1 MKESLGAQTMSFPL
15 PAYLVGS
22 YDENG
27 KANLMTAAWGGIVCS
42 TPPCLAVAIQPSRL
56 THPSIVKN
64 KAFTVGIPNSR
75 LAEAV
80 DYAGLV
86 SGRKHDKFAATGLTP
101 VKSQLVNAPS
111 ADDGPV
117 ILECELY
124 QSLELG
130 SHTLF
135 VGRIVD
141 VKAEVGLK
149 TDSGALDL
157 SKVDPL
163 IFNCGGDYRQV
174 GPAVGQ
180 AFSIGK
186 NLKA

>member
-80 DYAGLV
+80 DY
-86 SGRKHDKFAATGLTP
+86 
-101 VKSQLVNAPS
+101 
-111 ADDGPV
+111 
-117 ILECELY
+117 
-124 QSLELG
+124 
-130 SHTLF
+130 
-135 VGRIVD
+135 
-141 VKAEVGLK
+141 KA
-149 TDSGALDL
+149 
-157 SKVDPL
+157 
-163 IFNCGGDYRQV
+163 
-174 GPAVGQ
+174 
-180 AFSIGK
+180 
-186 NLKA
+186 